1 MIVMNL
7 ESTDTPEDTEDQ
19 WCPCFTK
26 KVVKPRF
33 SKGNN
38 MSKIRLVVRSTAGL
52 RVEIEEKKTALRNAQ
67 ANLKDSQERLE
78 IREQKV
84 RSTKLDVNTYT
95 ILKENLEERL
105 SELQFQLGQNDIYEQ
120 MLDQGLTIEGDK
132 E

>member
-1 MIVMNL
+1 
-7 ESTDTPEDTEDQ
+7 
-19 WCPCFTK
+19 
-26 KVVKPRF
+26 
-33 SKGNN
+33 
-38 MSKIRLVVRSTAGL
+38 MSKIRLVVRSTAEL

-95 ILKENLEERL
+95 ILKENLEKRL
-105 SELQFQLGQNDIYEQ
+105 SELQFFLGQNDIYEQ
-120 MLDQGLTIEGDK
+120 LVDQGLTIEGDK

>member
-1 MIVMNL
+1 
-7 ESTDTPEDTEDQ
+7 
-19 WCPCFTK
+19 
-26 KVVKPRF
+26 
-33 SKGNN
+33 

-84 RSTKLDVNTYT
+84 RSAKLDVNTYT

-120 MLDQGLTIEGDK
+120 LIDQGLTIEGDK
-132 E
+132 

>member
-1 MIVMNL
+1 
-7 ESTDTPEDTEDQ
+7 
-19 WCPCFTK
+19 
-26 KVVKPRF
+26 
-33 SKGNN
+33 

-84 RSTKLDVNTYT
+84 RSAKLDVNTYT
-95 ILKENLEERL
+95 ILKENLEKRL
-105 SELQFQLGQNDIYEQ
+105 SELQFFLGQNDIYEQ
-120 MLDQGLTIEGDK
+120 LIDQGLTIEGDK

>member
-1 MIVMNL
+1 
-7 ESTDTPEDTEDQ
+7 
-19 WCPCFTK
+19 
-26 KVVKPRF
+26 
-33 SKGNN
+33 

-84 RSTKLDVNTYT
+84 RSAKLDVNTYT

-120 MLDQGLTIEGDK
+120 MLDLGLIIEGDK

>member
-1 MIVMNL
+1 
-7 ESTDTPEDTEDQ
+7 
-19 WCPCFTK
+19 
-26 KVVKPRF
+26 
-33 SKGNN
+33 
-38 MSKIRLVVRSTAGL
+38 MSKIRLVVRSTAEL

-84 RSTKLDVNTYT
+84 RSAKLDVNTYT

-120 MLDQGLTIEGDK
+120 MLDLGLIIEGDK

>member
-1 MIVMNL
+1 
-7 ESTDTPEDTEDQ
+7 
-19 WCPCFTK
+19 
-26 KVVKPRF
+26 
-33 SKGNN
+33 

-84 RSTKLDVNTYT
+84 RSAKLDVNTYT

-105 SELQFQLGQNDIYEQ
+105 SELQFFLGQNDIYEQ
-120 MLDQGLTIEGDK
+120 LIDQGLTIEGDK

>member
-1 MIVMNL
+1 
-7 ESTDTPEDTEDQ
+7 
-19 WCPCFTK
+19 
-26 KVVKPRF
+26 
-33 SKGNN
+33 
-38 MSKIRLVVRSTAGL
+38 MSKIRLVVRSTAEL

-95 ILKENLEERL
+95 ILKENLEKRL
-105 SELQFQLGQNDIYEQ
+105 SELQFFLGQNDIYEQ
-120 MLDQGLTIEGDK
+120 LIDQGLTIEGDK